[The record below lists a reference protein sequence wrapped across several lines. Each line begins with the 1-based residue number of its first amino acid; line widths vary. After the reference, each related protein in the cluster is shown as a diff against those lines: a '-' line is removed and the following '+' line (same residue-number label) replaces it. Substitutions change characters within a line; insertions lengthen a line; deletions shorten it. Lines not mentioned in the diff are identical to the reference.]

1 MSWLTAAI
9 YDATLYAAERA
20 CLADWRSELLGGLRG
35 NVLELGAG
43 TGANLDH
50 YPASV
55 SSVTLVEPD
64 RATRHHLERKVSLG
78 ARSDRV
84 TLLPAPAVAES
95 LSVES
100 GSFDAVVGTL
110 VLCSVKDVERTLLEA
125 RRVLRHGGTLALIEH
140 VGAKERTVRR
150 RWQTWLEPVWSAVSG
165 GCHLL
170 RDPRVAIERAGFEPI
185 RVEEREL
192 RGVPGFI
199 KSAFVGTW
207 KVG

>member
-43 TGANLDH
+43 TGANLDY

-64 RATRHHLERKVSLG
+64 RAMRHHLVRKSSLG
-78 ARSDRV
+78 AFGDRA
-84 TLLPAPAVAES
+84 TLLPDASES

-100 GSFDAVVGTL
+100 GRFDVVVGTL

-125 RRVLRHGGTLALIEH
+125 RRVLRLGGTLALIEH

-170 RDPRVAIERAGFEPI
+170 RDPRVAIERAGFEPV

>member
-1 MSWLTAAI
+1 MSWLTAAV

-64 RATRHHLERKVSLG
+64 RAMRHHLVRKSSLG
-78 ARSDRV
+78 AFGDRA
-84 TLLPAPAVAES
+84 TLLPDASES
-95 LSVES
+95 PSVES
-100 GSFDAVVGTL
+100 GSFDVVVGTL

-170 RDPRVAIERAGFEPI
+170 RDPRVAIERAGFEPV

-199 KSAFVGTW
+199 KPAFIGTW